1 MTKACTFRVLLR
13 SVAVATT
20 LAGTALA
27 SSFKVTPIQ
36 VYLSGKTSS
45 ALVTLSNESTETLRF
60 QVSSFGWNQSP
71 AGDVQLTP
79 TDDIVV
85 FPTILSLKAG
95 EERNV
100 RIGTTAP
107 VGAME
112 KTYRVFFEELPPL
125 EKPQQTA
132 GASEVRLLT
141 KMGIPVFLEPPKPAP
156 QPRLANVAIASGRI
170 RFTVENTGNSHFSAQ
185 KITVTG
191 YGAGGDTTF
200 ARQLTGWYV
209 LAGGVRDFDLEF
221 PKDDCAK
228 TRSVV
233 IEAQTEQ
240 TTIKTREQ
248 IPAGACSP

>member
-13 SVAVATT
+13 SAAVAAMLT
-20 LAGTALA
+20 GTALA

-45 ALVTLSNESTETLRF
+45 AILTLSNESTETLRF
-60 QVSSFGWNQSP
+60 QLSSFGWTQS
-71 AGDVQLTP
+71 ASGEVELHP
-79 TDDIVV
+79 TDEIVV
-85 FPTILSLKAG
+85 FPTILSLKPG
-95 EERNV
+95 EERKV
-100 RIGTTAP
+100 RIGTTAA
-107 VGAME
+107 VGATE

-125 EKPQQTA
+125 EKPQQTP

-156 QPRLANVAIASGRI
+156 RPRLANVAIASGRI
-170 RFTVENTGNSHFSAQ
+170 RFTVENSGNSHFSAQ

-191 YGAGGDTTF
+191 YGAGGESTF

-209 LAGGVRDFDLEF
+209 LAGGVRDFDVEF
-221 PKDDCAK
+221 PKGDCAK
-228 TRSVV
+228 TRAIV

-240 TTIKTREQ
+240 TMIKTREEV
-248 IPAGACSP
+248 PAGACSP